1 MTLRPSSNEIDEV
14 LNYDEKHHGS
24 DSHKNSFEKLK
35 AAHVSLQEDYVRLQ
49 KDLKNT
55 LQSLHDVRSNHA
67 NILHKADRIISE
79 KDSTIRELRVKLSS
93 ICEDDL
99 RKEIEEE
106 LRNNFAVYTKQLQ
119 INHEKCKVSLHEANV
134 QLTNMRAMLQ
144 SAERSHQRGVQELEL
159 KHRAEVNRLQVEIQ
173 HLKAEQNPSDQEDV
187 LMQLLNTQKDNAD
200 LQGRLKS
207 VSLELKELR
216 NEKHGLTLEHRAA
229 LQKHAEEL
237 ALAEESNKIIE
248 TKLKGALSQREA
260 LEETLG
266 RYRQDINQLSQQLVS
281 AEEEKLS
288 LRNKISLL
296 EHRHKAE
303 ILQLKTDAVHQKAD
317 LEAKY
322 EKALLDLASAKADAE
337 LAIKGTTD
345 QKQLLAEK
353 EKELE
358 KKHRAARAKD
368 WDRTRR
374 LESEKILLEA
384 KLKELVTAKAAVV
397 ERLAESEKQIKRLKQ
412 TQDSQRQEF
421 EEELLALRAKLK
433 AMSAAR
439 DDTNKVA
446 AENQVLQQ
454 RLALAEEELGKR
466 HAALKD
472 SQEQKE
478 LFSRKIECLQQELQ
492 AAHVNTIK
500 LSEQSD
506 KTGMQMKLAWEQ
518 EKYDF
523 VKRIEELEGELRQA
537 HKEFNWKLRA
547 LKQRNKE
554 YRKAM
559 HSYRSKIKSLKS
571 ANHDMHSE
579 AIHLK
584 QNVPL
589 DIQKELQDELKK
601 LRRKQLEFRSLLE
614 LPSAPQ
620 GTAGSLCRPY
630 DQSLWNMSELK
641 EKLDR
646 LDLQQCQQMDQMI
659 TLVKK
664 LCAVTQQNSASSID
678 ISSLSRHSCSSKS
691 SSTSKERHHS
701 SKYE

>member
-1 MTLRPSSNEIDEV
+1 MTLRPSPNEIDEV
-14 LNYDEKHHGS
+14 LNCDEKYHGS
-24 DSHKNSFEKLK
+24 DSHRNSFEKLK

-134 QLTNMRAMLQ
+134 QLTNMKAMLQ

-173 HLKAEQNPSDQEDV
+173 HLKAEQSPSDREDV

-281 AEEEKLS
+281 AEEEKLN

-345 QKQLLAEK
+345 QRQLLAEK

-358 KKHRAARAKD
+358 KKHHAARAKD

-384 KLKELVTAKAAVV
+384 KLKELVTAKSAVV
-397 ERLAESEKQIKRLKQ
+397 ESLAESEKQIKRLKQ
-412 TQDSQRQEF
+412 TQDSQRHEF

-433 AMSAAR
+433 AISGAR

-466 HAALKD
+466 DAALKD

-478 LFSRKIECLQQELQ
+478 LFSRKIECLQLELQ

-523 VKRIEELEGELRQA
+523 VKRIEELEGELRQV

-554 YRKAM
+554 YQKAM

-579 AIHLK
+579 AVHLK

-589 DIQKELQDELKK
+589 DIHKELQDELKK

-620 GTAGSLCRPY
+620 GTAGSLCHPY
-630 DQSLWNMSELK
+630 NQSLWNMSELK

-664 LCAVTQQNSASSID
+664 LCAVTHQNSPSSID